1 MKNDCVVVWNEVTN
15 EIVWFAADENDADN
29 FIRKSSNPDILYKA
43 KSEYPTFEKA
53 ISAFK
58 HSQMLGL
65 NRGIS

>member
-15 EIVWFAADENDADN
+15 EIVWFADDEEDAN
-29 FIRKSSNPDILYKA
+29 KYISKSDNPDILYKA

-58 HSQMLGL
+58 HSQMLGQ
-65 NRGIS
+65 NKSPY